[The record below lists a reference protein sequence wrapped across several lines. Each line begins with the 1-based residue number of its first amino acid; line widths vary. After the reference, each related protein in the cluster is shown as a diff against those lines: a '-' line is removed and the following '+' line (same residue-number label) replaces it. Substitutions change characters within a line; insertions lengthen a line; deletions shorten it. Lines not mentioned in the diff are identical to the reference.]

1 METAT
6 IEKRAI
12 KTVSFREVH
21 AELLRECD
29 FAINFKSNN
38 NLSDIKGKAEF
49 LTHIGFSNSIATK
62 VYKDLTSG
70 DSLPQMYAEKYKG
83 QFLFIYESQLERLVE
98 KYNLYVRGLKFYAG
112 DIPEKNIK
120 EMQRFHFSL
129 DDVYGER
136 KHTYYTKFR
145 DIPLKEVLVKY
156 IDNSM
161 DVTPYQ
167 QVSRPIM
174 DYKPFFLEGI
184 IEIAAVKE
192 LFLPSAFEKSQQRI
206 ISQPEIQPS
215 MQVDTDPIVMLKVPK
230 GRIIITAWGDEAN
243 DEILARPALN

>member
-38 NLSDIKGKAEF
+38 NLSDIKAKAEF

-70 DSLPQMYAEKYKG
+70 DELPQMYAEKYKG

-98 KYNLYVRGLKFYAG
+98 KYNLYVRDLEFYAG

-120 EMQRFHFSL
+120 EMQNFHFSM

-136 KHTYYTKFR
+136 RYNYSNGYR
-145 DIPLKEVLVKY
+145 NIPLNEVLVKY
-156 IDNSM
+156 QERLDM
-161 DVTPYQ
+161 VPYQ

-174 DYKPFFLEGI
+174 DYKPFFLQGK

-192 LFLPSAFEKSQQRI
+192 LFLPIAFKKSQERI

>member
-1 METAT
+1 METRT

-38 NLSDIKGKAEF
+38 NLSDIKDKAEF
-49 LTHIGFSNSIATK
+49 LTHIGFTNSIATK

-70 DSLPQMYAEKYKG
+70 DELPKRYAERYRG

-98 KYNLYVRGLKFYAG
+98 KYNLYVRGLNFYAG

-120 EMQRFHFSL
+120 EMQMFHFSIE
-129 DDVYGER
+129 DVIGVSASE
-136 KHTYYTKFR
+136 FR
-145 DIPLKEVLVKY
+145 STPLKEVVYKLEGGLSHV
-156 IDNSM
+156 
-161 DVTPYQ
+161 PYT

-174 DYKPFFLEGI
+174 EYKPFFLNGI

-192 LFLPSAFEKSQQRI
+192 LFLPTAFKDNEQRI
-206 ISQPEIQPS
+206 VSKQEIQPS

-243 DEILARPALN
+243 DEILARPTLN

>member
-38 NLSDIKGKAEF
+38 NLSDVKAKSEF

-70 DSLPQMYAEKYKG
+70 DALPQMYAEKYKG

-98 KYNLYVRGLKFYAG
+98 KYNLYVRPLEFYAG

-120 EMQRFHFSL
+120 EMQKFHFSI
-129 DDVYGER
+129 DDVTTDRQYQYHNGF
-136 KHTYYTKFR
+136 TT
-145 DIPLKEVLVKY
+145 ISLKDVLVKY
-156 IDNSM
+156 EERADL
-161 DVTPYQ
+161 VPFQ

-174 DYKPFFLEGI
+174 DYKPFFLRDK
-184 IEIAAVKE
+184 IEIAAVKD
-192 LFLPSAFEKSQQRI
+192 LFLPKAFEKSQSRI
-206 ISQPEIQPS
+206 ISKQEIDAT